1 MAPKPTKLT
10 KALKE
15 MKKMGFSEKIVRPI
29 VRSLLSTYDNN
40 WALIEGDEYQ
50 VLVDAILDSEDKKT
64 KDSELEQLMNAWSE
78 DEDEEENE
86 PLIKRPKR
94 SDSKKGKSTFFE
106 EHRNKDTS
114 CHGKRKG
121 IVVKQ
126 EKGSK
131 VISDDDDDDG
141 DGRDESKSIVPLVD
155 LGSSGDES
163 FDCISEK
170 IMIVYEKG
178 NRKKISKEND
188 LALVEKV
195 NDEHDEAAFE
205 IPLAVVSTQDSPVLL
220 LQGSSQESFSTPKEN
235 ISLFAEVM
243 DLDAENI
250 SPCLLLKE
258 PYSVEN
264 SFDMEENHQEES
276 TNNEKIE
283 LEKSENGVLDSM
295 NLDIASSSKGEVKIS
310 LTISSSLKS
319 GLHIPSLAALFEQ
332 VEEHCLESYKIP
344 RTDFS
349 MSKLMTEVCESFLI
363 AGTTSKYNEDVRT
376 ETVSAG
382 EIDNQLSL
390 HSNSAVSNDPIKI
403 IQIPKFVGSI
413 GLDLSR
419 CKIYLS
425 ETERSIFELSTKT
438 MFLQNHF
445 TSDITNGQ
453 ESNEISL
460 INEVNE
466 DQCPKFNYISKNVIY
481 QNANVRFSLA
491 NISEQNCCSNCFGD
505 CLSLQMPCNCA
516 GKSDSE
522 FAYTPGGVLKESFL
536 DNFVLGNDFVQKHNL
551 FYCQDCP
558 LERPNDTKLS
568 VPCNGHITRKF
579 IKECWI
585 KCRCS
590 FKCGNRVVQRGIT
603 AKLQVFMT
611 AERKGWGVRTLEEIP
626 KGAFVC
632 EYVGEVV
639 TTKEQF
645 GRDVRK
651 NSGDLQTYS
660 VLLDAGWS
668 CKGILKD
675 EDALCLDATVYGNV
689 ARFINH
695 RCFDANLVDIPVE
708 VETPDHHYYRLAFFT
723 KRKVNALEEL
733 TWVSCSHF
741 IRCFIYDYGFD
752 FNDNDFECR
761 CGSKLCR
768 DRKTSK
774 RKLISL

>member
-1 MAPKPTKLT
+1 
-10 KALKE
+10 
-15 MKKMGFSEKIVRPI
+15 
-29 VRSLLSTYDNN
+29 
-40 WALIEGDEYQ
+40 
-50 VLVDAILDSEDKKT
+50 
-64 KDSELEQLMNAWSE
+64 
-78 DEDEEENE
+78 
-86 PLIKRPKR
+86 
-94 SDSKKGKSTFFE
+94 
-106 EHRNKDTS
+106 
-114 CHGKRKG
+114 
-121 IVVKQ
+121 
-126 EKGSK
+126 
-131 VISDDDDDDG
+131 
-141 DGRDESKSIVPLVD
+141 
-155 LGSSGDES
+155 
-163 FDCISEK
+163 
-170 IMIVYEKG
+170 
-178 NRKKISKEND
+178 
-188 LALVEKV
+188 
-195 NDEHDEAAFE
+195 
-205 IPLAVVSTQDSPVLL
+205 
-220 LQGSSQESFSTPKEN
+220 
-235 ISLFAEVM
+235 
-243 DLDAENI
+243 
-250 SPCLLLKE
+250 
-258 PYSVEN
+258 
-264 SFDMEENHQEES
+264 MEENHQEES
-276 TNNEKIE
+276 TKNEKIE
-283 LEKSENGVLDSM
+283 PEKNENGVQDSM

-319 GLHIPSLAALFEQ
+319 GLHIPCLAALFEQ
-332 VEEHCLESYKIP
+332 VEEHCLKSYEIP
-344 RTDFS
+344 RNDFS
-349 MSKLMTEVCESFLI
+349 MSKLMEEVCESFLI
-363 AGTTSKYNEDVRT
+363 AGTISKYNEDVRT
-376 ETVSAG
+376 ETVPAG
-382 EIDNQLSL
+382 EI
-390 HSNSAVSNDPIKI
+390 VSNYPIKI

-425 ETERSIFELSTKT
+425 ETERSIFELATKT
-438 MFLQNHF
+438 IFLQNHF

-466 DQCPKFNYISKNVIY
+466 DQCPEFNYISKNIIY

-491 NISEQNCCSNCFGD
+491 NISEKNCCSNCFGD
-505 CLSLQMPCNCA
+505 CLSLRIPCNCA

-522 FAYTPGGVLKESFL
+522 FAYAPGGVLKESFL
-536 DNFVLGNDFVQKHNL
+536 ENFVLGNDFAQKHNL
-551 FYCQDCP
+551 FYCRDCP

-585 KCRCS
+585 KCGCS
-590 FKCGNRVVQRGIT
+590 FKCANRVVQRGIT

-626 KGAFVC
+626 KGGFVC

-645 GRDVRK
+645 GRDLRK
-651 NSGDLQTYS
+651 NSGDSQTYS

-695 RCFDANLVDIPVE
+695 RCFDSNLVDIPVE

-733 TWVSCSHF
+733 TW
-741 IRCFIYDYGFD
+741 DYGFD

-774 RKLISL
+774 RKLISP

>member
-29 VRSLLSTYDNN
+29 VRSLLNTYDNN
-40 WALIEGDEYQ
+40 WALIEADEYQ
-50 VLVDAILDSEDKKT
+50 VLVDAILDSEDKKARALSCLVFT

-86 PLIKRPKR
+86 PLNKRPKR
-94 SDSKKGKSTFFE
+94 RDSKKGKSTFFE
-106 EHRNKDTS
+106 EHRYKDTS
-114 CHGKRKG
+114 CHGKGKG
-121 IVVKQ
+121 VVVKQ

-131 VISDDDDDDG
+131 VISDD

-170 IMIVYEKG
+170 RMIVYEKG
-178 NRKKISKEND
+178 NRRKLSKED
-188 LALVEKV
+188 DVALVEKV
-195 NDEHDEAAFE
+195 IDEHDEAAFE
-205 IPLAVVSTQDSPVLL
+205 VPLAVVSTPDSPVLL

-235 ISLFAEVM
+235 ISPFAEVM
-243 DLDAENI
+243 DLDAEDI
-250 SPCLLLKE
+250 SPCFLLKE

-276 TNNEKIE
+276 TKNEKIE
-283 LEKSENGVLDSM
+283 PEKNENGVQDSM

-319 GLHIPSLAALFEQ
+319 GLHIPCLAALFEQ
-332 VEEHCLESYKIP
+332 VEEHCLKSYEIP
-344 RTDFS
+344 RNDFS
-349 MSKLMTEVCESFLI
+349 MSKLMEEVCESFLI
-363 AGTTSKYNEDVRT
+363 AGTISKYNEDVRT
-376 ETVSAG
+376 ETVPAG
-382 EIDNQLSL
+382 EI
-390 HSNSAVSNDPIKI
+390 VSNYPIKI

-425 ETERSIFELSTKT
+425 ETERSIFELATKT
-438 MFLQNHF
+438 IFLQNHF

-466 DQCPKFNYISKNVIY
+466 DQCPEFNYISKNIIY

-491 NISEQNCCSNCFGD
+491 NISEKNCCSNCFGD
-505 CLSLQMPCNCA
+505 CLSLRIPCNCA

-522 FAYTPGGVLKESFL
+522 FAYAPGGVLKESFL
-536 DNFVLGNDFVQKHNL
+536 ENFVLGNDFAQKHNL
-551 FYCQDCP
+551 FYCRDCP

-585 KCRCS
+585 KCGCS
-590 FKCGNRVVQRGIT
+590 FKCANRVVQRGIT

-626 KGAFVC
+626 KGGFVC

-645 GRDVRK
+645 GRDLRK
-651 NSGDLQTYS
+651 NSGDSQTYS

-695 RCFDANLVDIPVE
+695 RCFDSNLVDIPVE

-733 TWVSCSHF
+733 TW
-741 IRCFIYDYGFD
+741 DYGFD

-774 RKLISL
+774 RKLISP

>member
-29 VRSLLSTYDNN
+29 VRSLLNTYDNN
-40 WALIEGDEYQ
+40 WALIEADEYQ

-86 PLIKRPKR
+86 PLNKRPKR
-94 SDSKKGKSTFFE
+94 RDSKKGKSTFFE
-106 EHRNKDTS
+106 EHRYKDTS
-114 CHGKRKG
+114 CHGKGKG
-121 IVVKQ
+121 VVVKQ

-131 VISDDDDDDG
+131 VISDD

-170 IMIVYEKG
+170 RMIVYEKG
-178 NRKKISKEND
+178 NRRKLSKED
-188 LALVEKV
+188 DVALVEKV
-195 NDEHDEAAFE
+195 IDEHDEAAFE
-205 IPLAVVSTQDSPVLL
+205 VPLAVVSTPDSPVLL

-235 ISLFAEVM
+235 ISPFAEVM
-243 DLDAENI
+243 DLDAEDI
-250 SPCLLLKE
+250 SPCFLLKE

-276 TNNEKIE
+276 TKNEKIE
-283 LEKSENGVLDSM
+283 PEKNENGVQDSM

-319 GLHIPSLAALFEQ
+319 GLHIPCLAALFEQ
-332 VEEHCLESYKIP
+332 VEEHCLKSYEIP
-344 RTDFS
+344 RNDFS
-349 MSKLMTEVCESFLI
+349 MSKLMEEVCESFLI
-363 AGTTSKYNEDVRT
+363 AGTISKYNEDVRT
-376 ETVSAG
+376 ETVPAG
-382 EIDNQLSL
+382 EI
-390 HSNSAVSNDPIKI
+390 VSNYPIKI

-425 ETERSIFELSTKT
+425 ETERSIFELATKT
-438 MFLQNHF
+438 IFLQNHF

-466 DQCPKFNYISKNVIY
+466 DQCPEFNYISKNIIY

-491 NISEQNCCSNCFGD
+491 NISEKNCCSNCFGD
-505 CLSLQMPCNCA
+505 CLSLRIPCNCA

-522 FAYTPGGVLKESFL
+522 FAYAPGGVLKESFL
-536 DNFVLGNDFVQKHNL
+536 ENFVLGNDFAQKHNL
-551 FYCQDCP
+551 FYCRDCP

-585 KCRCS
+585 KCGCS
-590 FKCGNRVVQRGIT
+590 FKCANRVVQRGIT

-626 KGAFVC
+626 KGGFVC

-645 GRDVRK
+645 GRDLRK
-651 NSGDLQTYS
+651 NSGDSQTYS

-695 RCFDANLVDIPVE
+695 RCFDSNLVDIPVE

-733 TWVSCSHF
+733 TWVSCSPF
-741 IRCFIYDYGFD
+741 IRFFIYDYGFD

-774 RKLISL
+774 RKLISP